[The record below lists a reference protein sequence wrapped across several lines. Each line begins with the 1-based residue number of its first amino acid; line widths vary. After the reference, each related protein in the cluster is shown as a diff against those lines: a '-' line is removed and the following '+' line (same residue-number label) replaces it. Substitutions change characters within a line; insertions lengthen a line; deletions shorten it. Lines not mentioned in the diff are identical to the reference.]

1 MPSSFRVGRI
11 AGIDVSVHW
20 SWLFIFFLLS
30 WSFATGILDEV
41 YPQWSDAQRWAAGVI
56 VSVVFFASVLIH
68 ELSHSIV
75 ARRLGIPVK
84 GITLFVFG
92 GVSNLGREA
101 QTPREEFVVAVVG
114 PLASLLLGFVFFVGW
129 LVLMG
134 PASGVAEICK
144 YLALVNGIIAVF
156 NMLPGFPLDGGRVFR
171 SFVWWQNRDLLRA
184 TRTASRVGEGLSFL
198 LIGAGL
204 VNIFFFGLL
213 LNGIWL
219 ALIGMFLR
227 GASTASYEQLLMQR
241 TLEGLTAASVART
254 DFEGVPPDITLQE
267 LVDSHI
273 LISHNRCFPVVAGRE
288 LAGMITLTDVKKLPR
303 ESWHETTVWRA
314 MTPFE
319 KLHTVSARED
329 LARVLQIMGEADIN
343 QVPVVEGRLIVGMVS
358 RSDIIRQIQVRRDL
372 GAGAA
377 A

>member
-1 MPSSFRVGRI
+1 MPSSFRIGKI
-11 AGIDVSVHW
+11 AGIDINVHW
-20 SWLFIFFLLS
+20 SWLFIFALLT
-30 WSFATGILDEV
+30 WSFAAGILADL
-41 YPQWSDAQRWAAGVI
+41 YPQWTDAQRWAAGVI
-56 VSVVFFASVLIH
+56 VSIVFFASVLIH
-68 ELSHSIV
+68 ELSHSLM
-75 ARRLGIPVK
+75 ALRLGIPVK

-101 QTPREEFVVAVVG
+101 QTPSEEFVVAVVG

-129 LVLMG
+129 LALMG
-134 PASGVAEICK
+134 PANGVAEISK
-144 YLALVNGIIAVF
+144 YLAVVNGIIAVF

-171 SFVWWQNRDLLRA
+171 SFVWWRNRNMLRA
-184 TRTASRVGEGLSFL
+184 TRTASRVGEGLAFL
-198 LIGAGL
+198 LIGAGI

-227 GASTASYEQLLMQR
+227 GASTSSYQQLLMQR
-241 TLEGLTAASVART
+241 TLEGLTAATVARP
-254 DFEGVPPDITLQE
+254 DFETVPPDITLQE
-267 LVDSHI
+267 LVDARIFASGD
-273 LISHNRCFPVVAGRE
+273 RCFAVVAGRE

-303 ESWHETTVWRA
+303 ESWPTTTVWRA

-319 KLHTVSARED
+319 KLRTVSARED

-358 RSDIIRQIQVRRDL
+358 RSDIIRQIQIRRDL